1 MSEVGGLD
9 SFDVQGA
16 SEASEQS
23 QEQFREGLR
32 RSQAAAQQQ
41 QKDEGKAR
49 QKDDQ
54 LAKIIVQFLAQPS
67 HTDLFLLISRC
78 VSQNIP
84 SEVII
89 AVLSLIDR
97 TAYVEM
103 ERILHEADPS
113 QLPAVIENRG
123 LNQLSEGQMEAINQW
138 LNNVHLVAAK
148 KPFHVLQNIL
158 VMIRKEKGVEPVR
171 EISPSF
177 IQLSTFM
184 LRDYLAMQN
193 TEVEFDLLSGF
204 IQSAYLK
211 IISELKD
218 QVTDQKQLKSD

>member
-9 SFDVQGA
+9 SFDSQGV

-32 RSQAAAQQQ
+32 QSQIAAKQQ

-54 LAKIIVQFLAQPS
+54 LAKIIVQFLAQPN

-103 ERILHEADPS
+103 ENILNEADPS
-113 QLPAVIENRG
+113 QLPAVIENQG
-123 LNQLSEGQMEAINQW
+123 LHELSKGQMQSINQW
-138 LNNVHLVAAK
+138 LNNIHLVASK
-148 KPFHVLQNIL
+148 KPFRMLESVLVLIK
-158 VMIRKEKGVEPVR
+158 KEKGADPIR

-177 IQLSTFM
+177 IQLSAFM

-193 TEVEFDLLSGF
+193 SHIEHTLLSDF
-204 IQSAYLK
+204 IQSAYLQ
-211 IISELKD
+211 IIAQLKD
-218 QVTDQKQLKSD
+218 QVMDQKQLS